1 MRDIY
6 CELSPDELIALQK
19 KMSNEIVIIKCGA
32 EWCNPCKKIKSV
44 CETNF
49 QTLPENVIIFEIDV
63 DESLDL
69 YATLKTKKMVK
80 GIPCLLCYYGGVSRD
95 QWYIPDDSVSGGNEA
110 EVQSFF
116 NRCAQKAGSMK

>member
-1 MRDIY
+1 MREIY
-6 CELSPDELIALQK
+6 CELTPNELIELQK
-19 KMSNEIVIIKCGA
+19 KMENEIVIFKFGA
-32 EWCNPCKKIKSV
+32 DWCNPCKKIKAL
-44 CETNF
+44 CNTNF
-49 QTLPENVIIFEIDV
+49 ENLPKNVIIFDIDV

-116 NRCAQKAGSMK
+116 NRSAQKAGSMK